1 MPNADVKE
9 VRNIAILSHGAA
21 GKTSLADAILYTA
34 GAVDLLGN
42 VDAGNSV
49 FMHEPEE
56 VARKITITAALGF
69 AEWKGVRINI
79 IDTPGYIN
87 FLEETRGTLRAVD
100 GAALIISAISGVK
113 AETEKIYKFA
123 CDYEIPRVAFVS
135 KLDKERADFFRAI
148 GDMEKYFCKNS
159 LVLQLP
165 IGHEDSFRGVI
176 DLIKMKALFFTDDNS
191 GKMEEKEIPGT
202 MQQDASLYRKKLV
215 EQIAETDDG
224 LLEKYLDKGDLSQE
238 DLIAGLKHGTIG
250 GGLLPVLCGSPVK
263 NMGIQ
268 PLLDMILMCLPSP
281 AEHARSVQ
289 IKGKDPKTGNEILR
303 KPTPEE
309 HLAAMVFKTINDPFA
324 GKLSLVRVYSGTL
337 KSDSSVYNSTKE
349 VKEKVGSL
357 FHIQGKKQV
366 ATQTL
371 TAGQIGAIA
380 KLKETLTGDTLC
392 SEQHPIVLEFAKYAD
407 PVMSYAVVPK
417 TRGDEDK
424 VSIGIHK
431 LLEEDPTLKFTYDE
445 QTKEMVLSGMGQV
458 HLEVTLEKLKRK
470 FGADVTMKTPKVPYR
485 ETIRAKAEAQGKYKK
500 QSGGHG
506 QYGDAW
512 LKIEPLPRGG
522 GFEFV
527 DKIVGGVVPRQ
538 YVPAVEKGVVEAMHE
553 GTLAG
558 YPIVD
563 VRVTL
568 FDGSYHTVDSSEMAF
583 KVAAS
588 MGFKKAMEAAKPV
601 LLEPIMSVEV
611 VAPDDTLG
619 AVIGDLNSRR
629 GKVQG
634 VVPQANGQSIKALVP
649 MAEMLSY
656 APTLNSL
663 TSGRGM
669 YTMEFF
675 GYEDVPSHLAQKITA
690 ERAAQHQH
698 QHQGNHNQ
706 KEK

>member
-1 MPNADVKE
+1 MKNADVKE

-21 GKTSLADAILYTA
+21 GKSSLADAMLFA
-34 GAVDLLGN
+34 GGAVDLQGS
-42 VDAGNSV
+42 VDNDTSV

-56 VARKITITAALGF
+56 IARKITITSSVGF
-69 AEWKGVRINI
+69 TDWKGVRINI

-100 GAALIISAISGVK
+100 GAVLIISAISGVK

-123 CDYEIPRVAFVS
+123 CDYEIPRIAFVS
-135 KLDKERADFFRAI
+135 KLDKERADFFRAV

-159 LVLQLP
+159 LVLQVP
-165 IGHEDSFRGVI
+165 IGLESKFTGYV
-176 DLIKMKALFFTDDNS
+176 DLIKMKAVMFAQDGS
-191 GKMEEKEIPGT
+191 GKFEEKDVPADMKDQAAT
-202 MQQDASLYRKKLV
+202 YRKKLV

-224 LLEKYLDKGDLSQE
+224 LLEKYLDKGDLAQE
-238 DLIAGLKHGTIG
+238 DIIAGLKHGTIG

-281 AEHARSVQ
+281 EEHARAVQ
-289 IKGKDPKTGNEILR
+289 IKGKDPKTGNEVVR
-303 KPTPEE
+303 KPAADE
-309 HLAAMVFKTINDPFA
+309 HLSAMVFKTINDPFA

-337 KSDSSVYNSTKE
+337 KADSSVYNASRQL
-349 VKEKVGSL
+349 KEKVGSL
-357 FHIQGKKQV
+357 FYIQGKKQT
-366 ATQTL
+366 AAQAL
-371 TAGQIGAIA
+371 TAGQIGAVA
-380 KLKETLTGDTLC
+380 KMKETLTGDTLC
-392 SEQHPIVLEFAKYAD
+392 SDQHPIVMEFAKFAD
-407 PVMSYAVVPK
+407 PVMSYAVAPK

-424 VSIGIHK
+424 VSTGIHK
-431 LLEEDPTLKFTYDE
+431 LLEEDPTLRFTYDD

-470 FGADVTMKTPKVPYR
+470 FGADVTMKTPKVPYK
-485 ETIRAKAEAQGKYKK
+485 ETVRAKAEAQGKYKK
-500 QSGGHG
+500 QTGGHG

-512 LKIEPLPRGG
+512 IKIEPLSRGS

-527 DKIVGGVVPRQ
+527 DKIVGGVIPRQ
-538 YVPAVEKGVVEAMHE
+538 YIPAVEKGVVEAMHE

-563 VRVTL
+563 VRVTV
-568 FDGSYHTVDSSEMAF
+568 FDGSYHSVDSSEMAF

-588 MGFKKAMEAAKPV
+588 MGFKKAMESAKPV

-649 MAEMLSY
+649 MSEMLSY

-669 YTMEFF
+669 YTMEFS
-675 GYEDVPSHLAQKITA
+675 GYEDVPSHLAQKITQ
-690 ERAAQHQH
+690 ERAAALHGHQ
-698 QHQGNHNQ
+698 NQ

>member
-9 VRNIAILSHGAA
+9 VRNIAILSHGSA

-34 GAVDLLGN
+34 GAVDLMGS

-56 VARKITITAALGF
+56 IARKITITSALGY
-69 AEWKGVRINI
+69 ADWKGVRVNI

-100 GAALIISAISGVK
+100 GAVLIISAISGVK

-135 KLDKERADFFRAI
+135 KLDRERADFFRAV
-148 GDMEKYFCKNS
+148 GDMEKYFCKNA

-165 IGHEDSFRGVI
+165 IGLEDKFSGVV
-176 DLIKMKALFFTDDNS
+176 DLVKMKALMYASDGS
-191 GKMEEKEIPGT
+191 GKFTEKDVPAD
-202 MQQDASLYRKKLV
+202 MKDQAMAYRKKLV

-224 LLEKYLDKGDLSQE
+224 LLEKYLDKGDLPEE
-238 DLIAGLKHGTIG
+238 DLITGLKHGTAG
-250 GGLLPVLCGSPVK
+250 GGLLPVLCGSTVK
-263 NMGIQ
+263 NMGIP

-281 AEHARSVQ
+281 AEHARTVQ
-289 IKGKDPKTGNEILR
+289 IKGVDPKTGNEALR
-303 KPTPEE
+303 KPAPDE
-309 HLAAMVFKTINDPFA
+309 HLAALVFKTINDPFA
-324 GKLSLVRVYSGTL
+324 GKLSLVRVFSGTL
-337 KSDSSVYNSTKE
+337 KADSTVYNASRQ
-349 VKEKVGSL
+349 VREKVGTL
-357 FHIQGKKQV
+357 FHVQGKKQV
-366 ATQTL
+366 STPAL
-371 TAGQIGAIA
+371 AAGQIGAIA

-392 SEQHPIVLEFAKYAD
+392 AETHPIVLGFAKFAD
-407 PVMSYAVVPK
+407 PVMSYAIAPK
-417 TRGDEDK
+417 SRGDDDK
-424 VSIGIHK
+424 VSTGIHK
-431 LLEEDPTLKFTYDE
+431 LLEEDPTLKFTYDD

-470 FGADVTMKTPKVPYR
+470 FGADVTMKIPKVPYK
-485 ETIRAKAEAQGKYKK
+485 ETVRSKAKAQGKYKK
-500 QSGGHG
+500 QTGGHG

-512 LKIEPLPRGG
+512 LEIEPLPRGG

-527 DKIVGGVVPRQ
+527 DNIVGGVVPRQ
-538 YVPAVEKGVVEAMHE
+538 YIPAVEKGVIEAMHE
-553 GTLAG
+553 GIIAG
-558 YPIVD
+558 YPVVD
-563 VRVTL
+563 IRVSL
-568 FDGSYHTVDSSEMAF
+568 YDGSYHAVDSSEMAF

-588 MGFKKAMEAAKPV
+588 MAFKKAIEAAKPV
-601 LLEPIMSVEV
+601 LLEPIMNVEV

-634 VVPQANGQSIKALVP
+634 VVPQANGQAIKALVP

-669 YTMEFF
+669 YTMEYF
-675 GYEDVPSHLAQKITA
+675 GYEDVPSHLAQKITQ
-690 ERAAQHQH
+690 ERAAQHGQ
-698 QHQGNHNQ
+698 QNH

>member
-21 GKTSLADAILYTA
+21 GKTSLADAMVYTA
-34 GAVDLLGN
+34 GAVDLMGS
-42 VDAGNSV
+42 VDAGSSV

-56 VARKITITAALGF
+56 IARKITITSALGF
-69 AEWKGVRINI
+69 ADWKGVRINV

-100 GAALIISAISGVK
+100 GAVLIISAISGVK

-165 IGHEDSFRGVI
+165 IGLEANFTGVV
-176 DLIKMKALFFTDDNS
+176 DLIKMKALTFAQDGS
-191 GKMEEKEIPGT
+191 GKIEEKPVPANMAQEVAT
-202 MQQDASLYRKKLV
+202 YRKKLV
-215 EQIAETDDG
+215 EQIAETDDS

-238 DLIAGLKHGTIG
+238 DIIAGLKHGTIG

-281 AEHARSVQ
+281 AEHAHAVQ
-289 IKGKDPKTGNEILR
+289 IKGTDPKTGTEITR
-303 KPTPEE
+303 KPVADEP
-309 HLAAMVFKTINDPFA
+309 LAALVYKTINDPFA

-337 KSDSSVYNSTKE
+337 KADSSVYNSSKE
-349 VKEKVGSL
+349 VREKVGSL
-357 FHIQGKKQV
+357 FHVQGKKQLAV
-366 ATQTL
+366 QAL
-371 TAGQIGAIA
+371 TAGQIGAVA

-392 SEQHPIVLEFAKYAD
+392 SENQPIVLAFAKFAD
-407 PVMSYAVVPK
+407 PVISYAIVPK

-424 VSIGIHK
+424 VGTGIHK
-431 LLEEDPTLKFTYDE
+431 LLEEDPTLKFAFDD
-445 QTKEMVLSGMGQV
+445 QTREMVLSGMGQV

-470 FGADVTMKTPKVPYR
+470 FGADVAMKTPKVPYK
-485 ETIRAKAEAQGKYKK
+485 ETIRAKSRAQGKYKK

-512 LKIEPLPRGG
+512 LEIEPLARGA

-527 DKIVGGVVPRQ
+527 DAVVGGVIPRQ
-538 YVPAVEKGVVEAMHE
+538 YIPAVEKGVIEAMHE
-553 GTLAG
+553 GSLAG
-558 YPIVD
+558 YPMVD
-563 VRVTL
+563 VRVTVT
-568 FDGSYHTVDSSEMAF
+568 DGSYHTVDSSEMAF

-588 MGFKKAMEAAKPV
+588 MGFKKAMETAKPV

-634 VVPQANGQSIKALVP
+634 VVPQAGGQSIKALVP

-656 APTLNSL
+656 AQGLNSL

-675 GYEDVPSHLAQKITA
+675 GYEDVPSHLMQKITQ
-690 ERAAQHQH
+690 ERAAQHA
-698 QHQGNHNQ
+698 HQGNHSQ

>member
-1 MPNADVKE
+1 MTNVNVKE

-21 GKTSLADAILYTA
+21 GKTSLADALLFTA
-34 GAVDLLGN
+34 GAVDLMGS
-42 VDAGNSV
+42 VDAGSSV

-56 VARKITITAALGF
+56 IARKISITSSLGF
-69 AEWKGVRINI
+69 ADWKGVRINI

-87 FLEETRGTLRAVD
+87 FLEEARGTLRAVD
-100 GAALIISAISGVK
+100 GAVLIISAISGVK

-123 CDYEIPRVAFVS
+123 CDYEIPRIAFVS
-135 KLDKERADFFRAI
+135 KLDKERADFFRAVS
-148 GDMEKYFCKNS
+148 DMEKYFCKNS

-165 IGHEDSFRGVI
+165 IGLEDNFGGVV
-176 DLIKMKALFFTDDNS
+176 DLIKMKALQFSRDGS
-191 GKMEEKEIPGT
+191 GKYEEKDIPEN
-202 MQQDASLYRKKLV
+202 MKDEAAAYRKKMV
-215 EQIAETDDG
+215 EQIAETEDS
-224 LLEKYLDKGDLSQE
+224 LLEKYLDKGELAEE
-238 DLIAGLKHGTIG
+238 DIITGLKHGTIG

-263 NMGIQ
+263 NMGTQ

-281 AEHARSVQ
+281 AEHAGVVP
-289 IKGKDPKTGNEILR
+289 IKGIDPKTGNETLR
-303 KPTPEE
+303 KPAPDDP
-309 HLAAMVFKTINDPFA
+309 LAALVFKTINDPFA
-324 GKLSLVRVYSGTL
+324 GKLSLIRVYSGTL
-337 KSDSSVYNSTKE
+337 KADSTVYNASKQQ
-349 VKEKVGSL
+349 KEKVGSL
-357 FHIQGKKQV
+357 FHVQGKKHV
-366 ATQTL
+366 TTQAL

-380 KLKETLTGDTLC
+380 KMKETLTGDTLC
-392 SEQHPIVLEFAKYAD
+392 SESNPIVMNFAKFAD
-407 PVMSYAVVPK
+407 PVMSYAIVPK
-417 TRGDEDK
+417 SRGDEDK
-424 VSIGIHK
+424 VSTGVHK

-470 FGADVTMKTPKVPYR
+470 FGAEVTMKTPKVPYK
-485 ETIRAKAEAQGKYKK
+485 ETIRAKSKAQGKYKK

-506 QYGDAW
+506 QYGDTW
-512 LKIEPLPRGG
+512 LEIEPLPRDS

-538 YVPAVEKGVVEAMHE
+538 YIPAVEKGVIEAMHE
-553 GTLAG
+553 GVLAG
-558 YPIVD
+558 YPMVD

-568 FDGSYHTVDSSEMAF
+568 YDGSYHAVDSSEMAF

-588 MGFKKAMEAAKPV
+588 MGFKKAMEGARPV

-611 VAPDDTLG
+611 ATPDDTLG

-634 VVPQANGQSIKALVP
+634 VTPQSGGQSIKALVP
-649 MAEMLSY
+649 MSEMLTY

-675 GYEDVPSHLAQKITA
+675 GYEDVPSHLAQKITQ
-690 ERAAQHQH
+690 ERAAQHGH
-698 QHQGNHNQ
+698 QNQ

>member
-1 MPNADVKE
+1 MPNGDVKE
-9 VRNIAILSHGAA
+9 IRNVAILSHGAA
-21 GKTSLADAILYTA
+21 GKSSLADAILYTA
-34 GAVDLLGN
+34 GAVDLMGS

-56 VARKITITAALGF
+56 IARKITITSAVGF
-69 AEWKGVRINI
+69 ADWKGVRINI

-100 GAALIISAISGVK
+100 GAVLIISAISGVK

-135 KLDKERADFFRAI
+135 KLDKERADFFRAV

-165 IGHEDSFRGVI
+165 IGLEDKFSGVV
-176 DLIKMKALFFTDDNS
+176 DLIKMKALLFSKDGN
-191 GKMEEKEIPGT
+191 GKIEEKDIPEDMKEQAAT
-202 MQQDASLYRKKLV
+202 YRKKLV
-215 EQIAETDDG
+215 EQIAETDDT
-224 LLEKYLDKGDLSQE
+224 LLEKYLDKGDLPK
-238 DLIAGLKHGTIG
+238 DDIIAGLKHGTIG

-268 PLLDMILMCLPSP
+268 PLLDMVLMCLPSP
-281 AEHARSVQ
+281 AEHARVVQ
-289 IKGKDPKTGNEILR
+289 IKGTDPKTGSEVTR
-303 KPTPEE
+303 KQAADDP
-309 HLAAMVFKTINDPFA
+309 LAAIVFKTINDPFA
-324 GKLSLVRVYSGTL
+324 GKLSLVRVFSGTL
-337 KSDSSVYNSTKE
+337 KADSTVYNSTKQL
-349 VKEKVGSL
+349 KEKVGSL

-366 ATQTL
+366 STPAL

-392 SEQHPIVLEFAKYAD
+392 IESQPIVMEYAKFAD
-407 PVMSYAVVPK
+407 PVMSYAIAPK

-424 VSIGIHK
+424 VSTGIHK

-470 FGADVTMKTPKVPYR
+470 FGADVTMKTPKVPYK

-500 QSGGHG
+500 QTGGHG

-512 LKIEPLPRGG
+512 IKIEPLPRGS

-527 DKIVGGVVPRQ
+527 DKIVGGVIPRQ
-538 YVPAVEKGVVEAMHE
+538 YIPAVEKGVVEAMHE
-553 GTLAG
+553 GTVAG

-563 VRVTL
+563 VRVTV

-611 VAPDDTLG
+611 VSPDDTLG

-634 VVPQANGQSIKALVP
+634 VVPQANGQAIKALVP
-649 MAEMLSY
+649 MSEMLTY

-669 YTMEFF
+669 YTMEFY
-675 GYEDVPSHLAQKITA
+675 GYEDVPSHLAQKITQ
-690 ERAAQHQH
+690 ERTAQHG
-698 QHQGNHNQ
+698 GNQNQ

>member
-1 MPNADVKE
+1 
-9 VRNIAILSHGAA
+9 
-21 GKTSLADAILYTA
+21 
-34 GAVDLLGN
+34 
-42 VDAGNSV
+42 
-49 FMHEPEE
+49 MHEPEE
-56 VARKITITAALGF
+56 IARKITITSALGF
-69 AEWKGVRINI
+69 ADWKGVRINI

-100 GAALIISAISGVK
+100 GAVLIISAISGVK

-135 KLDKERADFFRAI
+135 KLDKERADFFRAV

-165 IGHEDSFRGVI
+165 IGLEDKFSGVV
-176 DLIKMKALFFTDDNS
+176 DLIKMKAQLFAQDGS
-191 GKMEEKEIPGT
+191 GKIEEKDIPEG
-202 MQQDASLYRKKLV
+202 MRDAAATYRKKLV
-215 EQIAETDDG
+215 EQIAETDDA
-224 LLEKYLDKGDLSQE
+224 LLEKYLDKGDLPEE

-268 PLLDMILMCLPSP
+268 PLLDMILKCLPSP
-281 AEHARSVQ
+281 AEHARIVR
-289 IKGKDPKTGNEILR
+289 IKGVDPKTGNETTR
-303 KPTPEE
+303 KPASDD
-309 HLAAMVFKTINDPFA
+309 HLAALVFKTINDPFA

-337 KSDSSVYNSTKE
+337 KADSTVYNSSRQ
-349 VKEKVGSL
+349 VKEKIGSL
-357 FHIQGKKQV
+357 FHVQGKKQAAV
-366 ATQTL
+366 KAL
-371 TAGQIGAIA
+371 SAGQIGAVA

-392 SEQHPIVLEFAKYAD
+392 DEGHPVVMEFAKFAD
-407 PVMSYAVVPK
+407 PVMSYAVAPK

-424 VSIGIHK
+424 VSTGIHK

-458 HLEVTLEKLKRK
+458 HLEITLEKLKRK
-470 FGADVTMKTPKVPYR
+470 FGAEVTMQTPKVPYK
-485 ETIRAKAEAQGKYKK
+485 ETIRAKAKAQGKYKK
-500 QSGGHG
+500 QTGGHG

-512 LKIEPLPRGG
+512 LELEPLPRGG

-527 DKIVGGVVPRQ
+527 DNIVGGVVPRQ
-538 YVPAVEKGVVEAMHE
+538 YIPAVEKGVIEALHE
-553 GTLAG
+553 GVLAG
-558 YPIVD
+558 YPVVD
-563 VRVTL
+563 IRVSL
-568 FDGSYHTVDSSEMAF
+568 YDGSYHSVDSSEMAF

-588 MGFKKAMEAAKPV
+588 MAFKKAVEAAKPV
-601 LLEPIMSVEV
+601 LLEPIMNVEV

-634 VVPQANGQSIKALVP
+634 VVPQANGQAIKALVP
-649 MAEMLSY
+649 MSEMLSY

-669 YTMEFF
+669 YTMEFS
-675 GYEDVPSHLAQKITA
+675 GYEDVPSHLAQKITQ
-690 ERAAQHQH
+690 ERAAQHGH
-698 QHQGNHNQ
+698 GNHSQ

>member
-1 MPNADVKE
+1 MKNSDVKE
-9 VRNIAILSHGAA
+9 VRNIAVLSHGSA
-21 GKTSLADAILYTA
+21 GKTSLADAMLFAA
-34 GAVDLLGN
+34 GAVDVQGN
-42 VDAGNSV
+42 VDEGSSV

-56 VARKITITAALGF
+56 LARKITISAAIGF
-69 AEWKGVRINI
+69 ADWKGVRINI

-100 GAALIISAISGVK
+100 GAVLIISAISGVK

-135 KLDKERADFFRAI
+135 KLDKERADFFRAV

-165 IGHEDSFRGVI
+165 IGLEDKFSGVV
-176 DLIKMKALFFTDDNS
+176 DLIKMKALIFAQDGS
-191 GKMEEKEIPGT
+191 GKIEEKDIPADMKDQAAT
-202 MQQDASLYRKKLV
+202 SRKKLV
-215 EQIAETDDG
+215 EQIAETDDS

-250 GGLLPVLCGSPVK
+250 GGLLPVLCGSPVR

-289 IKGKDPKTGNEILR
+289 IKGTDPKTGKELVY
-303 KPTPEE
+303 KPEADE
-309 HLAAMVFKTINDPFA
+309 SLAAMVFKTINDPFA
-324 GKLSLVRVYSGTL
+324 GKLSLVRVYSGAL
-337 KSDSSVYNSTKE
+337 KADSSVYNSSRQ

-357 FHIQGKKQV
+357 FHIQGRKQV
-366 ATQTL
+366 STQAL

-380 KLKETLTGDTLC
+380 KMKETLTGDTLC
-392 SEQHPIVLEFAKYAD
+392 TEQHPIVLTFAKFAD
-407 PVMSYAVVPK
+407 PVLSYAIAPK

-470 FGADVTMKTPKVPYR
+470 FGADVNMKTPKVPYK

-500 QSGGHG
+500 QTGGHG

-512 LKIEPLPRGG
+512 IKIEPLPRDS

-527 DKIVGGVVPRQ
+527 DKIVGGVIPRQ
-538 YVPAVEKGVVEAMHE
+538 YIPAVEKGVVEAMHE
-553 GTLAG
+553 GALAG
-558 YPIVD
+558 YPMVD
-563 VRVTL
+563 LRVTV
-568 FDGSYHTVDSSEMAF
+568 FDGSYHSVDSSEMAF
-583 KVAAS
+583 KVAGS
-588 MGFKKAMEAAKPV
+588 MGFKKALESAKPV

-634 VVPQANGQSIKALVP
+634 VVPQANGQAIKALVP

-669 YTMEFF
+669 YTMESF
-675 GYEDVPSHLAQKITA
+675 GYEDVPSHLAQKITQ
-690 ERAAQHQH
+690 ERATQHAHGH
-698 QHQGNHNQ
+698 QNQ

>member
-1 MPNADVKE
+1 MPNADFKE

-21 GKTSLADAILYTA
+21 GKTSLADAILFAA
-34 GAVDLLGN
+34 GSVDLLGS
-42 VDAGNSV
+42 VDTGSSV

-56 VARKITITAALGF
+56 ISRKITITSALGF
-69 AEWKGVRINI
+69 ADWKGVRINL

-87 FLEETRGTLRAVD
+87 FLEETRGSLRAVD
-100 GAALIISAISGVK
+100 GAVLIISAISGVK
-113 AETEKIYKFA
+113 AETEKIYKYA
-123 CDYEIPRVAFVS
+123 CDYEVPRVAFVS

-165 IGHEDSFRGVI
+165 IGLEENFSGVV
-176 DLIKMKALFFTDDNS
+176 DLIKLKALMFAKDGS
-191 GKMEEKEIPGT
+191 GKIEEKEIPAH
-202 MQQDASLYRKKLV
+202 MQEEVATHRKKLV
-215 EQIAETDDG
+215 EQIAETEDS
-224 LLEKYLDKGDLSQE
+224 LLEKYLDKGDLSS
-238 DLIAGLKHGTIG
+238 DDIITGLKHGTLG

-281 AEHARSVQ
+281 AEHARIVQ
-289 IKGKDPKTGNEILR
+289 IKGVDPKSGKEVVR
-303 KPTPEE
+303 QPTKDEP
-309 HLAAMVFKTINDPFA
+309 LTALVFKTINDPFA
-324 GKLSLVRVYSGTL
+324 GKLSMVRVFSGTL
-337 KSDSSVYNSTKE
+337 KADSTAYNSTKQIR
-349 VKEKVGSL
+349 EKIGSL
-357 FHIQGKKQV
+357 YYIQGKKQV
-366 ATQTL
+366 STQTL
-371 TAGQIGAIA
+371 SAGQIGAVA

-392 SEQHPIVLEFAKYAD
+392 SEQQPIVMEFAKFAD
-407 PVMSYAVVPK
+407 PVMSYAIAPK

-424 VSIGIHK
+424 VSTGIHK
-431 LLEEDPTLKFTYDE
+431 LLEEDPTLKFAYDD

-470 FGADVTMKTPKVPYR
+470 FGADVTMKTPKVPYK
-485 ETIRAKAEAQGKYKK
+485 ETVRSKAKAQGKYKK
-500 QSGGHG
+500 QTGGHG

-512 LKIEPLPRGG
+512 LEIEPLPRGS

-527 DKIVGGVVPRQ
+527 DNIVGGVIPRQ
-538 YVPAVEKGVVEAMHE
+538 YIPAVEKGVVEAMHE

-563 VRVTL
+563 VRVSL
-568 FDGSYHTVDSSEMAF
+568 YDGSYHAVDSSEMAF

-588 MGFKKAMEAAKPV
+588 MAFKKAMTEAKPA

-611 VAPDDTLG
+611 ISPDDTLG

-634 VVPQANGQSIKALVP
+634 VVPQANGQTIKALVP
-649 MAEMLSY
+649 MSEMLSY

-669 YTMEFF
+669 YTMEFY
-675 GYEDVPSHLAQKITA
+675 GYEDVPSHLVQKITQ
-690 ERAAQHQH
+690 ERAA

-706 KEK
+706 KDK

>member
-9 VRNIAILSHGAA
+9 IRNVAILSHGAA
-21 GKTSLADAILYTA
+21 GKTSLADAILFTA
-34 GAVDLLGN
+34 GAVDLMGS

-56 VARKITITAALGF
+56 IARKITVTSALGF
-69 AEWKGVRINI
+69 ADWKGVRINI

-87 FLEETRGTLRAVD
+87 FLEEARGTLRAVD
-100 GAALIISAISGVK
+100 GAILIISAISGVK

-123 CDYEIPRVAFVS
+123 CDYEIPRIAFVS
-135 KLDKERADFFRAI
+135 KLDRERADFSRAVS
-148 GDMEKYFCKNS
+148 DMEKYFCKNS

-165 IGHEDSFRGVI
+165 IGLEANFTGVV
-176 DLIKMKALFFTDDNS
+176 DLIKMKALMFAKDGS
-191 GKMEEKEIPGT
+191 GTFEEKDVPANMKDEA
-202 MQQDASLYRKKLV
+202 ASYRKKLV
-215 EQIAETDDG
+215 EQIAETEDS

-238 DLIAGLKHGTIG
+238 DIIAGLKHGTIG

-263 NMGIQ
+263 NMGVQ
-268 PLLDMILMCLPSP
+268 PLLDMVLMCLPSP
-281 AEHARSVQ
+281 VEHARVVQ
-289 IKGKDPKTGNEILR
+289 IKGIDPKTGNETVR
-303 KPTPEE
+303 KPSADEN
-309 HLAAMVFKTINDPFA
+309 LAALVFKTINDPFA
-324 GKLSLVRVYSGTL
+324 GKLSLVRVFSGTL
-337 KSDSSVYNSTKE
+337 KADSSLYNASKQL
-349 VKEKVGSL
+349 KEKVGSL
-357 FHIQGKKQV
+357 FHIQGKKQIT
-366 ATQTL
+366 TQVL

-380 KLKETLTGDTLC
+380 KMKETLTGDTLC
-392 SEQHPIVLEFAKYAD
+392 SENHPIVMNFAKFAD
-407 PVMSYAVVPK
+407 PVISYAIVPK

-424 VSIGIHK
+424 VGTGIHK
-431 LLEEDPTLKFTYDE
+431 LLEEDPTLKFAYDE

-470 FGADVTMKTPKVPYR
+470 FGAEVTMKTPKVPYK
-485 ETIRAKAEAQGKYKK
+485 ETIRAKAKAQGKYKK

-512 LKIEPLPRGG
+512 IELEPLPRGT

-527 DKIVGGVVPRQ
+527 DKIVGGVIPRQ
-538 YVPAVEKGVVEAMHE
+538 YIPAVEKGVIEAMHE

-558 YPIVD
+558 YPMVD

-588 MGFKKAMEAAKPV
+588 MGFKKALEAAKPV
-601 LLEPIMSVEV
+601 LLEPIMSAEV
-611 VAPDDTLG
+611 VAPDDSLG

-634 VVPQANGQSIKALVP
+634 VVPQAGGQSIKALVP
-649 MAEMLSY
+649 MSEMLSY

-669 YTMEFF
+669 YTMEFY
-675 GYEDVPSHLAQKITA
+675 GYEDVPGHLAQKITQ
-690 ERAAQHQH
+690 ERAAQHAHGH
-698 QHQGNHNQ
+698 QNQ

>member
-21 GKTSLADAILYTA
+21 GKTSLADAMVYTA
-34 GAVDLLGN
+34 GAVDLMGA
-42 VDAGNSV
+42 VDAGSSV

-56 VARKITITAALGF
+56 LARKITITSALGF
-69 AEWKGVRINI
+69 ADWKGVRINI

-100 GAALIISAISGVK
+100 GAVLIISAISGVK

-165 IGHEDSFRGVI
+165 IGLEANFTGVV
-176 DLIKMKALFFTDDNS
+176 DLIKMKALLFAQDGS
-191 GKMEEKEIPGT
+191 GKIEEKAVPAN
-202 MQQDASLYRKKLV
+202 MQQEAATYRKKLV
-215 EQIAETDDG
+215 EQIAETDDS

-238 DLIAGLKHGTIG
+238 DIIAALKHGTIG

-263 NMGIQ
+263 NMGTQ
-268 PLLDMILMCLPSP
+268 PLLDMVLMCLPSP
-281 AEHARSVQ
+281 AEHARAVQ
-289 IKGKDPKTGNEILR
+289 IKGIDPKTGSEITR
-303 KPTPEE
+303 KPVADEP
-309 HLAAMVFKTINDPFA
+309 LAALVYKTINDPFA

-337 KSDSSVYNSTKE
+337 KADSSVYNSSKQ
-349 VKEKVGSL
+349 VREKVGSL
-357 FHIQGKKQV
+357 FHIQGKKQI
-366 ATQTL
+366 AAQAL
-371 TAGQIGAIA
+371 TAGQIGAVA

-392 SEQHPIVLEFAKYAD
+392 SENHPIVMAFTKFAD
-407 PVMSYAVVPK
+407 PVISYAIVPK

-424 VSIGIHK
+424 VGTGIHK
-431 LLEEDPTLKFTYDE
+431 LLEEDPTLKFAFDD
-445 QTKEMVLSGMGQV
+445 QTREMVLSGMGQV
-458 HLEVTLEKLKRK
+458 HLEVTIEKLKRK
-470 FGADVTMKTPKVPYR
+470 FGAEVAMKTPKVPYK
-485 ETIRAKAEAQGKYKK
+485 ETIRAKSRAQGKYKK

-512 LKIEPLPRGG
+512 LEIEPLARGA

-527 DKIVGGVVPRQ
+527 DAIVGGVIPRQ
-538 YVPAVEKGVVEAMHE
+538 YIPAVEKGVVEAMHE
-553 GTLAG
+553 GALAG
-558 YPIVD
+558 YPMVD

-568 FDGSYHTVDSSEMAF
+568 TDGSYHTVDSSEMAF

-588 MGFKKAMEAAKPV
+588 MGFKKAMETAKPV

-634 VVPQANGQSIKALVP
+634 VVPQAGGQSIKALVP

-656 APTLNSL
+656 APGLNSL

-675 GYEDVPSHLAQKITA
+675 GYEDVPSHLMQKITQ
-690 ERAAQHQH
+690 ERAAHQAH
-698 QHQGNHNQ
+698 HNQ

>member
-1 MPNADVKE
+1 MKNAEIKE
-9 VRNIAILSHGAA
+9 IRNIAILSHGAA
-21 GKTSLADAILYTA
+21 GKTSLADAMLFA
-34 GAVDLLGN
+34 GGAVGVRGS
-42 VDAGNSV
+42 VDNDTSV

-56 VARKITITAALGF
+56 ISRKITITAALGF
-69 AEWKGVRINI
+69 TDWKGVRLNI

-87 FLEETRGTLRAVD
+87 FLEETKGTLRAVD
-100 GAALIISAISGVK
+100 GAVIIVSALSGVK

-123 CDYEIPRVAFVS
+123 CDLEMPRIAFVS

-148 GDMEKYFCKNS
+148 GDMEKYFCKNA

-165 IGHEDSFRGVI
+165 IGQEDSFRGVI
-176 DLIKMKALFFTDDNS
+176 DLIKMKALFFTADES
-191 GKMEEKEIPGT
+191 GKTEEQEIPGT
-202 MQQDASLYRKKLV
+202 MKQDAALYRKKLV
-215 EQIAETDDG
+215 EQIAESDDA
-224 LLEKYLDKGDLSQE
+224 LLEKYLDKGDLSSE
-238 DLIAGLKHGTIG
+238 DLIAGLKHGTLG

-268 PLLDMILMCLPSP
+268 QLMDAVITCLPSP
-281 AEHARSVQ
+281 LERAGIVA
-289 IKGKDPKTGNEILR
+289 IKGKDLKTGGEIVR
-303 KPTPEE
+303 KPTSDEL
-309 HLAAMVFKTINDPFA
+309 LAALVFKTVIDPFA
-324 GKLSLVRVYSGTL
+324 GKLSMVRVFSGTL
-337 KSDSSVYNSTKE
+337 KADSTVYNATKQTKE
-349 VKEKVGSL
+349 KIGTL
-357 FHIQGKKQV
+357 FLVQGKKQV
-366 ATQTL
+366 PAQVL
-371 TAGQIGAIA
+371 SAGQIGAVA

-392 SEQHPIVLEFAKYAD
+392 SENQPIVLEFAKFVD
-407 PVMSYAVVPK
+407 PVMSFAIEPK
-417 TRGDEDK
+417 SRGDEDK

-431 LLEEDPTLKFTYDE
+431 LLDEDTTLRFAFDE
-445 QTKEMVLSGMGQV
+445 QTKEMILSGMGQV

-470 FGADVTMKTPKVPYR
+470 FGVDVTMKMPKVPYK
-485 ETIRAKAEAQGKYKK
+485 ETIRSKASAQGKYKK

-512 LKIEPLPRGG
+512 IELEPLQRGS

-527 DKIVGGVVPRQ
+527 DKIVGGVIPRQ
-538 YVPAVEKGVVEAMHE
+538 YIPAVEKGVIEAMHE

-558 YPIVD
+558 YPMVD

-568 FDGSYHTVDSSEMAF
+568 YDGSYHNVDSSEMAF

-588 MGFKKAMEAAKPV
+588 MGFKKAVESAKPV
-601 LLEPIMSVEV
+601 LLEPIMNVEV

-649 MAEMLSY
+649 MSEMLSY

-669 YTMEFF
+669 YTMEFS
-675 GYEDVPSHLAQKITA
+675 GYEDVPSHLSQKIVQEHTA
-690 ERAAQHQH
+690 QRHGNQH
-698 QHQGNHNQ
+698 Q

>member
-21 GKTSLADAILYTA
+21 GKSSLADAMLYTA
-34 GAVDLLGN
+34 GAVDLLGS

-56 VARKITITAALGF
+56 IARKITITSAAGF
-69 AEWKGVRINI
+69 ADWKGARINI

-100 GAALIISAISGVK
+100 GAVLIISAISGVK

-123 CDYEIPRVAFVS
+123 CDYEIPRIAFVS
-135 KLDKERADFFRAI
+135 KLDKERADFFRAV
-148 GDMEKYFCKNS
+148 GDMEKYFCKNA

-165 IGHEDSFRGVI
+165 LGLEDKFTGVV
-176 DLIKMKALFFTDDNS
+176 DLIKMKALLFAQDGS
-191 GKMEEKEIPGT
+191 GKIEEKDVPAAMKDEVAT
-202 MQQDASLYRKKLV
+202 YRKKLV
-215 EQIAETDDG
+215 EQIAETEDG
-224 LLEKYLDKGDLSQE
+224 LLEKYLDKGDLSQD
-238 DLIAGLKHGTIG
+238 DLVAGLKHGTIG

-268 PLLDMILMCLPSP
+268 PLLDMVLMCLPSP
-281 AEHARSVQ
+281 AEHARVVQ
-289 IKGKDPKTGNEILR
+289 IKGIDPKTGSETTR
-303 KPTPEE
+303 KPTTDE
-309 HLAAMVFKTINDPFA
+309 HLAAVVFKTINDPFA
-324 GKLSLVRVYSGTL
+324 GKLSLVRVFSGAL
-337 KSDSSVYNSTKE
+337 KADSTVYNSTKQI
-349 VKEKVGSL
+349 KEKVGTL

-366 ATQTL
+366 STQTL

-392 SEQHPIVLEFAKYAD
+392 VESHPIVMEFAKYAD
-407 PVMSYAVVPK
+407 PVMSYAIAPK
-417 TRGDEDK
+417 SRGDEDK
-424 VSIGIHK
+424 VSTGIHK
-431 LLEEDPTLKFTYDE
+431 LLEEDPTLKFAYDE

-458 HLEVTLEKLKRK
+458 HLEVTLEKLRRK
-470 FGADVTMKTPKVPYR
+470 FGAEVTMKTPKVPYK

-500 QSGGHG
+500 QTGGHG

-512 LKIEPLPRGG
+512 IKIEPLPRDS

-527 DKIVGGVVPRQ
+527 DKIVGGVIPRQ
-538 YVPAVEKGVVEAMHE
+538 YIPAVEKGLVEAMHE
-553 GTLAG
+553 GFLAG
-558 YPIVD
+558 YPLVD
-563 VRVTL
+563 IRATV
-568 FDGSYHTVDSSEMAF
+568 FDGSYHTVDSSEMSF
-583 KVAAS
+583 KIAAS
-588 MGFKKAMEAAKPV
+588 MGFKKAMETAKPV

-611 VAPDDTLG
+611 VSPDDTLG

-634 VVPQANGQSIKALVP
+634 VTPQASGQNIKALVP
-649 MAEMLSY
+649 MSEMLSY

-669 YTMEFF
+669 YTMEFY
-675 GYEDVPSHLAQKITA
+675 GYEDVPSHLSQKIIQ
-690 ERAAQHQH
+690 ERHAQ
-698 QHQGNHNQ
+698 QGQGQGQNTH
-706 KEK
+706 K

>member
-21 GKTSLADAILYTA
+21 GKTSLADAILYSA
-34 GAVDLLGN
+34 GSVDLLGS
-42 VDAGNSV
+42 VDTGSSV

-56 VARKITITAALGF
+56 ISRKITITSSLGF
-69 AEWKGVRINI
+69 ADWQGVRINV

-100 GAALIISAISGVK
+100 GAVLIISAISGVK

-165 IGHEDSFRGVI
+165 IGLEENFNGVV
-176 DLIKMKALFFTDDNS
+176 DLIKLKALMFAKDGS
-191 GKMEEKEIPGT
+191 GRIEEKEIPPN
-202 MQQDASLYRKKLV
+202 MQEEVATYRKKLV
-215 EQIAETDDG
+215 EQIAETDDN
-224 LLEKYLDKGDLSQE
+224 LLEKYLDKGDLPSE
-238 DLIAGLKHGTIG
+238 DIIAGLKHGTLG

-281 AEHARSVQ
+281 AEHARIVK
-289 IKGKDPKTGNEILR
+289 IKGVDPKSGNEVVR
-303 KPTPEE
+303 KPTPDDP
-309 HLAAMVFKTINDPFA
+309 LTAMVFKTINDPFA
-324 GKLSLVRVYSGTL
+324 GKLSMVRVFSGTL
-337 KSDSSVYNSTKE
+337 KADSTTYNSTKQ
-349 VKEKVGSL
+349 VKEKIGSL
-357 FHIQGKKQV
+357 FYIQGKKQV
-366 ATQTL
+366 PTQTL
-371 TAGQIGAIA
+371 SAGQIGAVA

-392 SEQHPIVLEFAKYAD
+392 FEQQPIVVEFAKFAD
-407 PVMSYAVVPK
+407 PVMSYAIAPK
-417 TRGDEDK
+417 SRGDEDK
-424 VSIGIHK
+424 VSTGIHK
-431 LLEEDPTLKFTYDE
+431 LLEEDPTLKFAYDD

-470 FGADVTMKTPKVPYR
+470 FGADVTMKTPKVPYK
-485 ETIRAKAEAQGKYKK
+485 ETIRSKAKAQGKYKK
-500 QSGGHG
+500 QTGGHG

-512 LKIEPLPRGG
+512 LEIEPLPRGS

-527 DKIVGGVVPRQ
+527 DNIVGGVIPRQ
-538 YVPAVEKGVVEAMHE
+538 YIPAVEKGVVEAMHE

-563 VRVTL
+563 VRVSL
-568 FDGSYHTVDSSEMAF
+568 YDGSYHTVDSSEMAF

-588 MGFKKAMEAAKPV
+588 LAFKKAVAEAKPA

-611 VAPDDTLG
+611 ISPDDTLG

-634 VVPQANGQSIKALVP
+634 VVPQANGQTIKALVP
-649 MAEMLSY
+649 MSEMLSY

-669 YTMEFF
+669 YTMEFY
-675 GYEDVPSHLAQKITA
+675 GYEDVPSHLVQKITQ

-698 QHQGNHNQ
+698 PGNHSQ

>member
-1 MPNADVKE
+1 MKNAEIKE
-9 VRNIAILSHGAA
+9 IRNIAILSHGAA
-21 GKTSLADAILYTA
+21 GKTSLADAMLFA
-34 GAVDLLGN
+34 GGAVGVRGS
-42 VDAGNSV
+42 VDNDTSV

-56 VARKITITAALGF
+56 ISRKITITAALGF
-69 AEWKGVRINI
+69 TDWKGVRLNI

-87 FLEETRGTLRAVD
+87 FLEETKGTLRAVD
-100 GAALIISAISGVK
+100 GAVIIVSALSGVK

-123 CDYEIPRVAFVS
+123 CDLEMPRIAFVS

-148 GDMEKYFCKNS
+148 GDMEKYFCKNA

-165 IGHEDSFRGVI
+165 IGQEDSFRGVI
-176 DLIKMKALFFTDDNS
+176 DLIKMKALFFTADES
-191 GKMEEKEIPGT
+191 GKTEEQEIPGT
-202 MQQDASLYRKKLV
+202 MKQDAALYRKKLV
-215 EQIAETDDG
+215 EQIAESDDA
-224 LLEKYLDKGDLSQE
+224 LLEKYLDKGDLSSE
-238 DLIAGLKHGTIG
+238 DLIAGLKHGTLG

-268 PLLDMILMCLPSP
+268 QLMDAVITCLPSP
-281 AEHARSVQ
+281 LERAGIVA
-289 IKGKDPKTGNEILR
+289 IKGKDLKTGGEIVR
-303 KPTPEE
+303 KPTSDEL
-309 HLAAMVFKTINDPFA
+309 LAALVFKTVIDPFA
-324 GKLSLVRVYSGTL
+324 GKLSMVRVFSGTL
-337 KSDSSVYNSTKE
+337 KADSTVYNATKQTKE
-349 VKEKVGSL
+349 KIGTL
-357 FHIQGKKQV
+357 FLVQGKKQV
-366 ATQTL
+366 PAQVL
-371 TAGQIGAIA
+371 SAGQIGAVA

-392 SEQHPIVLEFAKYAD
+392 SENQPIVLEFAKFVD
-407 PVMSYAVVPK
+407 PVMSFAIEPK
-417 TRGDEDK
+417 SRGDEDK

-431 LLEEDPTLKFTYDE
+431 LLDEDTTLRFAFDE
-445 QTKEMVLSGMGQV
+445 QTKEMILSGMGQV

-470 FGADVTMKTPKVPYR
+470 FGVDVTMKMPKVPYK
-485 ETIRAKAEAQGKYKK
+485 ETIRSKASAQGKYKK
-500 QSGGHG
+500 QSGGHD

-512 LKIEPLPRGG
+512 IELEPLQRGS

-527 DKIVGGVVPRQ
+527 DKIVGGVIPRQ
-538 YVPAVEKGVVEAMHE
+538 YIPAVEKGVIEAMHE

-558 YPIVD
+558 YPMVD

-568 FDGSYHTVDSSEMAF
+568 YDGSYHNVDSSEMAF

-588 MGFKKAMEAAKPV
+588 MGFKKAVESAKPV
-601 LLEPIMSVEV
+601 LLEPIMNVEV

-649 MAEMLSY
+649 MSEMLSY

-669 YTMEFF
+669 YTMEFS
-675 GYEDVPSHLAQKITA
+675 GYEDVPSHLSQKIVQEHTA
-690 ERAAQHQH
+690 QRHGNQH
-698 QHQGNHNQ
+698 Q

>member
-1 MPNADVKE
+1 MKNSDVKE
-9 VRNIAILSHGAA
+9 VRNIAVLSHGSA
-21 GKTSLADAILYTA
+21 GKTSLADAMLFAA
-34 GAVDLLGN
+34 GAVDAQGN
-42 VDAGNSV
+42 VDEGSSV

-56 VARKITITAALGF
+56 LARKITISAAIGF
-69 AEWKGVRINI
+69 ADWKGVRINI

-100 GAALIISAISGVK
+100 GAVLIISAISGVK

-135 KLDKERADFFRAI
+135 KLDKERADFFRAV

-165 IGHEDSFRGVI
+165 IGLEDKFSGVV
-176 DLIKMKALFFTDDNS
+176 DLIKMKALIFAQDGS
-191 GKMEEKEIPGT
+191 GKIEEKDIPADMKDQAAT
-202 MQQDASLYRKKLV
+202 YRKKLV
-215 EQIAETDDG
+215 EQIAETDDS
-224 LLEKYLDKGDLSQE
+224 LLETYLDKGDLSQE

-250 GGLLPVLCGSPVK
+250 GGLLPVLCGSPVR

-289 IKGKDPKTGNEILR
+289 IKGTDPRTGKELVY
-303 KPTPEE
+303 KPEADDS
-309 HLAAMVFKTINDPFA
+309 LAAMVFKTINDPFA

-337 KSDSSVYNSTKE
+337 KADSSVYNSSRQ

-366 ATQTL
+366 STQVL

-380 KLKETLTGDTLC
+380 KMKETLTGDTLC
-392 SEQHPIVLEFAKYAD
+392 TEQHPIVLTFAKFAD
-407 PVMSYAVVPK
+407 PVLSYAIAPK
-417 TRGDEDK
+417 SRGDEDK

-431 LLEEDPTLKFTYDE
+431 LLEEDPTLKFTYDA

-470 FGADVTMKTPKVPYR
+470 FGADVNMKTPKVPYK

-500 QSGGHG
+500 QTGGHG

-512 LKIEPLPRGG
+512 IKIEPLPRDS

-527 DKIVGGVVPRQ
+527 DKIVGGVIPRQ
-538 YVPAVEKGVVEAMHE
+538 YIPAVEKGVVEAMHE
-553 GTLAG
+553 GALAG
-558 YPIVD
+558 YPMVD
-563 VRVTL
+563 LRVTV
-568 FDGSYHTVDSSEMAF
+568 FDGSYHSVDSSEMAF

-588 MGFKKAMEAAKPV
+588 MGFKKALESAKPV

-634 VVPQANGQSIKALVP
+634 VVPQANGQAIKALVP

-669 YTMEFF
+669 YTMESF
-675 GYEDVPSHLAQKITA
+675 GYEDVPSHLAQKITQ
-690 ERAAQHQH
+690 ERATQHAH
-698 QHQGNHNQ
+698 GHQ